1 LNTVISRIVPPLRDL
16 APQASSSQLC
26 RGCLA
31 RARVCRSG
39 GAAHMAD
46 DRKPL
51 LGVAIAAAL
60 AFYAIAARRRHSAA
74 AAAIDSFPR
83 AAAPQEIT
91 ASGWRDILMQVL
103 ANIGH
108 DNVSLMAA
116 GVAFY
121 ALLSLAPGFSALVAL
136 YGLVADPAA
145 VEAHVAALRWVM
157 PPQAQQLVADQLTD
171 IVRDRSSSLGAGFLI
186 SLVIAV
192 WSANA
197 GTSALISA
205 LNVAYGEREKRG
217 LLRYYGGTLLLTLSS
232 ALCGGVALLL
242 IAVIPASL
250 RWLPL
255 GDAGRALIATLRW
268 PALLLLF
275 AAVLALLYRY
285 APSRDEPHWSWV
297 SWGAAAAAL
306 LWIAGSALF
315 SAYVERF
322 ATYNKTYGSLGAVV
336 VLLMWLWLSAFA
348 VLLGAELNAAME
360 RQTGRGAAGRAAGT
374 VRRGGPS

>member
-1 LNTVISRIVPPLRDL
+1 
-16 APQASSSQLC
+16 
-26 RGCLA
+26 
-31 RARVCRSG
+31 
-39 GAAHMAD
+39 MAD
-46 DRKPL
+46 ARKPL

-60 AFYAIAARRRHSAA
+60 TVYAMAARRRHGV
-74 AAAIDSFPR
+74 AAIANSPR
-83 AAAPQEIT
+83 PAAPQEIT
-91 ASGWRDILMQVL
+91 ASGWRDVLMQVA
-103 ANIGH
+103 ANIGR

-145 VEAHVAALRWVM
+145 VEGHVAALHWVM
-157 PPQAQQLVADQLTD
+157 PPEAQQLVADQLTD
-171 IVRDRSSSLGAGFLI
+171 IVRDHSSSLGIGFLI

-205 LNVAYGEREKRG
+205 LNVAYGEHEKRG
-217 LLRYYGGTLLLTLSS
+217 VLRYYGGTLLLTLSS
-232 ALCGGVALLL
+232 AMCGGLALLL
-242 IAVIPASL
+242 IAVVPASL

-255 GDAGRALIATLRW
+255 GDSGRALIAILRW

-275 AAVLALLYRY
+275 AAVLAVLYRY

-315 SAYVERF
+315 SAYVGRF

-360 RQTGRGAAGRAAGT
+360 RQTRRATAGRPDRAPPT
-374 VRRGGPS
+374 PSPRR

>member
-1 LNTVISRIVPPLRDL
+1 MTD
-16 APQASSSQLC
+16 A
-26 RGCLA
+26 
-31 RARVCRSG
+31 
-39 GAAHMAD
+39 
-46 DRKPL
+46 RKPL
-51 LGVAIAAAL
+51 LGAVLAAAL
-60 AFYAIAARRRHSAA
+60 TVYAVAARRRHSVVESAG
-74 AAAIDSFPR
+74 SLPR
-83 AAAPQEIT
+83 AAAPHQIS
-91 ASGWRDILMQVL
+91 AAGWRDILMRVL
-103 ANIGH
+103 ANIGQ

-121 ALLSLAPGFSALVAL
+121 ALLSLAPGFTALVAL

-145 VEAHVAALRWVM
+145 VEAHVAALRGVM
-157 PPQAQQLVADQLTD
+157 PPEAQRLVTDQLTE
-171 IVRDRSSSLGAGFLI
+171 IVRDRSSTLGLGFLV
-186 SLVIAV
+186 SLVIAL

-232 ALCGGVALLL
+232 AICGGIALLL

-255 GDAGRALIATLRW
+255 GEAGRALIGILRW
-268 PALLLLF
+268 PVVLLLF

-306 LWIAGSALF
+306 LWIAGSVLF
-315 SAYVERF
+315 SVYVGRF

-336 VLLMWLWLSAFA
+336 VLLMWLWLSAYA
-348 VLLGAELNAAME
+348 VLLGAELNAEME
-360 RQTGRGAAGRAAGT
+360 RQTGRGPTGRPDRLPPT
-374 VRRGGPS
+374 PSPRR